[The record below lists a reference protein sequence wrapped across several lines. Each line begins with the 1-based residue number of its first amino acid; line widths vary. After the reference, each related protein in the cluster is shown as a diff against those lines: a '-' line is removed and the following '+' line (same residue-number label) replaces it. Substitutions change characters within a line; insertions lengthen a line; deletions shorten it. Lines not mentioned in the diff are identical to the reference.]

1 MELEKIFGLPA
12 HPLLVHAPV
21 ILIPLCAIGAIW
33 IAVSPTW
40 RHRIGWIVVVLAG
53 AAVGA
58 SQLASG
64 SGEAL
69 QDAMDKDT
77 ALVQRHAELG
87 ETFVW
92 FAFVFFVAV
101 LALMVWDTMQRR
113 KAAAA
118 GQEPDLHELGRSGVA
133 IVLGILVTVTALG
146 ATFRVYQV
154 GHSGA
159 ESVWET
165 TTPLVDGSGGG
176 SGESGET
183 QGMGL
188 RGAPGPIVPARAR

>member
-1 MELEKIFGLPA
+1 VELEKIFGLPA

-33 IAVSPTW
+33 IAISPTW
-40 RHRIGWIVVVLAG
+40 RHRIGWIVLVLAG
-53 AAVGA
+53 GAVGA
-58 SQLASG
+58 SQLAAG

-77 ALVQRHAELG
+77 ALVERHADLG
-87 ETFVW
+87 DTFVW
-92 FAFVFFVAV
+92 FALVFFLAV
-101 LALMVWDTMQRR
+101 LALMAWDTMQRR

-118 GQEPDLHELGRSGVA
+118 GEEPDLHELGRSGIA
-133 IVLGILVTVTALG
+133 IALAVLVIVTAVG
-146 ATFRVYQV
+146 ASFRVYQV

-159 ESVWET
+159 ESVWEK
-165 TTPLVDGSGGG
+165 TTPLLDGSGGET
-176 SGESGET
+176 GESGEA

-188 RGAPGPIVPARAR
+188 RGAPDVVLPARAR

>member
-1 MELEKIFGLPA
+1 VELEKIFGLPA

-33 IAVSPTW
+33 ISVSPTW

-53 AAVGA
+53 GAVGA
-58 SQLASG
+58 SQLAAG

-77 ALVQRHAELG
+77 ALVERHADLG

-92 FAFVFFVAV
+92 FAFVFFLAV

-113 KAAAA
+113 RAAAA
-118 GQEPDLHELGRSGVA
+118 GEEPDLHELGRSATA
-133 IVLGILVTVTALG
+133 IALAVLVIVTAVG
-146 ATFRVYQV
+146 ASFRVYQV

-159 ESVWET
+159 ESVWEKT
-165 TTPLVDGSGGG
+165 TTLLDGTGAESGGTEG
-176 SGESGET
+176 IGV
-183 QGMGL
+183 
-188 RGAPGPIVPARAR
+188 RGVPRAVLPAGVR

>member
-1 MELEKIFGLPA
+1 VEFQKIFGLPA

-21 ILIPLCAIGAIW
+21 MLIPLSAIGAIW

-40 RHRIGWIVVVLAG
+40 RHRIGWIVVVLSG

-58 SQLASG
+58 SQLAAG

-69 QDAMDKDT
+69 QDALDKDT
-77 ALVQRHAELG
+77 ALVQQHADLG

-92 FAFVFFVAV
+92 FAFVFFLAV
-101 LALMVWDTMQRR
+101 LGLMVWDTMQRR

-118 GQEPDLHELGRSGVA
+118 GEEPDLRLLGRSGTA
-133 IVLGILVTVTALG
+133 IVLGVIVVVTAVG
-146 ATFRVYQV
+146 ATYRVYQV

-159 ESVWET
+159 KSVWEDKAS
-165 TTPLVDGSGGG
+165 LFEGGG
-176 SGESGET
+176 ET
-183 QGMGL
+183 G
-188 RGAPGPIVPARAR
+188 